1 MIPSLTR
8 SILRSVGGSRRMVAG
23 LALALG
29 LLLPAGLSAS
39 PDTLYERLAYTD
51 LVVHVRTL
59 DGTLRLAECQV
70 VEVLKGSYERDKLF
84 IAFRADNTQ
93 RENFR
98 DRIVF
103 FDEQESIL
111 LLTPVRDSLGHPRAP
126 NRFRL
131 VGKLNGK
138 IDLPQE
144 GAQATIDAVRRLSAI
159 QKLTDIHQTW
169 AAYRL
174 LLLETN
180 PILVETGF
188 AQILKFRLGNPELVP
203 TLLEFLDSR
212 DDRFRRAALEVQT
225 QIFRKSRRD
234 EEPLG
239 NEDHVVAR
247 LLTVAMEDPTPLV
260 RVAAVQALNAY
271 GRPDVLAALQQVAR
285 DDPSQF
291 VRYEATVSVY
301 RLRREEGS
309 AQKPAP

>member
-1 MIPSLTR
+1 MNSALTK
-8 SILRSVGGSRRMVAG
+8 SILSPAGGSRRMVVG
-23 LALALG
+23 VTLALG
-29 LLLPAGLSAS
+29 LLLPGMPAAAPGS
-39 PDTLYERLAYTD
+39 LYERLAYAD

-70 VEVLKGSYERDKLF
+70 KEVLKGSYEGDKLF
-84 IAFRADNTQ
+84 VAFRSDNTQ

-103 FDEQESIL
+103 MDEQESIL
-111 LLTPVRDSLGHPRAP
+111 LLTPVLDSLGHPRAP

-131 VGKLNGK
+131 VGKLAGK

-159 QKLTDIHQTW
+159 QNLTDIHQIW

-174 LLLETN
+174 LILETN

-188 AQILKFRLGNPELVP
+188 SQILKFRLGNPEMVP
-203 TLLEFLDSR
+203 TLLDFLDSR
-212 DDRFRRAALEVQT
+212 DDRFRRDALQVQT

-234 EEPLG
+234 QAPLG

-247 LLTVAMEDPTPLV
+247 LLTVAMEDPAPAV

-309 AQKPAP
+309 PQAPAP